1 MTAAIKTALA
11 LLHLPASVRRVR
23 AEPLPPDV
31 EILLRIASG
40 DAEVI
45 ETIAASTERPASM
58 IQQAAEFYIEQVLL
72 DPASDHYRVL
82 GAGPDAPTPT
92 LRRHMALL
100 LTWLHPDRNPSGERA
115 VFVARITEAWD
126 TLRNADKRKA
136 YDRDLTRRRAMSF
149 KGRPSSM
156 SAKSNGTAKPLSP
169 TAIKK
174 RLILS
179 GQSPNRSLKAPF
191 APEHRSLLD
200 RGVDYLRKLLRT

>member
-40 DAEVI
+40 DAEAI
-45 ETIAASTERPASM
+45 ETVAASTERPASM
-58 IQQAAEFYIEQVLL
+58 IRQAAEFYIEQVLL

-82 GAGPDAPTPT
+82 GAGPDAPLRT

-126 TLRNADKRKA
+126 TLRNTDKRKS
-136 YDRDLTRRRAMSF
+136 YDADLTRRRATSF
-149 KGRPSSM
+149 KERPSFM
-156 SAKSNGTAKPLSP
+156 GARGNGTAKPLSP

-174 RLILS
+174 RLISS
-179 GQSPNRSLKAPF
+179 GQSPHRSVNAPF

>member
-1 MTAAIKTALA
+1 
-11 LLHLPASVRRVR
+11 
-23 AEPLPPDV
+23 
-31 EILLRIASG
+31 LRIASG
-40 DAEVI
+40 DAEAI
-45 ETIAASTERPASM
+45 DTIAAATERPASM

-82 GAGPDAPTPT
+82 GAGPAAPTPT

-136 YDRDLTRRRAMSF
+136 YDTDLTRRVRSL
-149 KGRPSSM
+149 KGRSSPLSPKANG
-156 SAKSNGTAKPLSP
+156 SARPLSP

-174 RLILS
+174 RLISS
-179 GQSPNRSLKAPF
+179 GQSPHHRLNAPF
-191 APEHRSLLD
+191 TPEHRSLLD